1 MQAQLMDTLEGEP
14 GIRERLD
21 VPIRHA
27 PLAGEH
33 LMAMSGFLDEDF
45 RIFDFNRGMVDA
57 WHFLTKE
64 SGTHVV
70 FDELAHTQPGAK
82 GWEIPVDSALFQ
94 CFLAFEQSDADE
106 PGALPQCS
114 GLQTEE
120 STNVQHLMAVSRKLR
135 KDPTLSQQN
144 KFERF
149 TEALIAR
156 GYIFRAGML
165 KGQPAS
171 ALRSVFR
178 DVAGEATWKL
188 SSYQPGPQRLG
199 FEVAT
204 KLALDSAIAY
214 QPRPFYLFLGVTSG
228 GLEVAASPRVTSW
241 EDKEFRV
248 RVGLRGEYTEFARLS
263 SGSSV
268 RGVETTAALTGLVGM
283 PFPSLQ
289 AIRYELG
296 LGFLT
301 EGTYRWE
308 LDDKLALR
316 FAAEASLALVGA
328 EHLEVS
334 IRPRV
339 YFDGGRPGSG
349 LYVRPNAQRPPPEEL
364 AVVGLL
370 LGAGW
375 RF

>member
-1 MQAQLMDTLEGEP
+1 
-14 GIRERLD
+14 
-21 VPIRHA
+21 
-27 PLAGEH
+27 
-33 LMAMSGFLDEDF
+33 MAMSGFLDEDF
-45 RIFDFNRGMVDA
+45 RIFDFHRGMVDA

-64 SGTHVV
+64 SGTHIV
-70 FDELAHTQPGAK
+70 FDELAHTTSGAK
-82 GWEIPVDSALFQ
+82 GWEIPVQSDLFG

-106 PGALPQCS
+106 PGTLPACS
-114 GLQTEE
+114 QLQSEE
-120 STNVQHLMAVSRKLR
+120 SGNVQHLMAVSRKLR
-135 KDPTLSQQN
+135 RDPTLSQQN
-144 KFERF
+144 KFDRF

-156 GYIFRAGML
+156 DYIFRGGML

-178 DVAGEATWKL
+178 DVAGEATGKL
-188 SSYQPGPQRLG
+188 SSLQPGPQRLG

-214 QPRPFYLFLGVTSG
+214 QPRPFYVFLGVTSG
-228 GLEVAASPRVTSW
+228 GLEVAASPRLTSW
-241 EDKEFRV
+241 GDKELRV
-248 RVGLRGEYTEFARLS
+248 RAGLRGEYTEFARLS
-263 SGSSV
+263 TGSSV
-268 RGVETTAALTGLVGM
+268 RGVETTAAVTGVLGM
-283 PFPSLQ
+283 PVPSLQ
-289 AIRYELG
+289 AIRYEVG

-308 LDDKLALR
+308 LEDKLALR
-316 FAAEASLALVGA
+316 FAAEGSLTLVGA

-339 YFDGGRPGSG
+339 YFDGGKSGSG
-349 LYVRPNAQRPPPEEL
+349 LYVRPDAQKPPPEEL